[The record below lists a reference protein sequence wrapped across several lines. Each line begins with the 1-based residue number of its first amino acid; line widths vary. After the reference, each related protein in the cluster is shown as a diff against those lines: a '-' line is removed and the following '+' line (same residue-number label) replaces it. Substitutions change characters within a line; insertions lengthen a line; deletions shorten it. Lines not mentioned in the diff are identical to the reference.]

1 MPQENQ
7 SGKLGN
13 SPSKVHESVIQNS
26 KNVQQPV
33 SVPAVT
39 KSGQYNK
46 EPVKVPR

>member
-7 SGKLGN
+7 SGKLGKSS
-13 SPSKVHESVIQNS
+13 SPVVDRVIQNS

-33 SVPAVT
+33 NVPGVT

-46 EPVKVPR
+46 QPIKP